1 MNPPNPF
8 GNPQIGA
15 FHTPSNAVKTGPFPS
30 FGQQSSSNQ
39 PQNVGFFQS
48 GTFGQSSALNQP
60 SSHGSSMFGQTAALG
75 QPTAQSSTLQ
85 PTLSQPPAFEHSSLG
100 LSNPGF
106 GGNATP
112 AFGQTGRLN
121 QTLVFGQS
129 SAFSQA
135 PGFGQQAPGFG
146 KQPPGFGQSSGLG
159 NTLMSS
165 GSSSALGQ
173 TQPLSFGQSF
183 GQHSSTTVTTG
194 TFGAAQNITQSKGFG
209 SSEFSFKPA
218 NEALFKPIFSAS
230 PESANR
236 QTTSMSSSPF
246 GSTASQASSGSLATT
261 GTSTTGFSLLSGA
274 KSNLVGFS
282 FSQPAAAPSVSAQ
295 NNPLSTG
302 SSSTSS
308 SSPMFTFSQPAAAP
322 SSSSNNVTT
331 TQLTSPS
338 SFNFSAKTLQPQANP
353 FFGGSG
359 FGRPSPF
366 GDTKSKVDMTTDE
379 KASSPDDTGTTDI
392 SVNFSKSTKRKGFT
406 PAPVPGQEEPATEG
420 DDQEEADRDAPRQPP
435 KRPLMRSRGPP
446 GGLFSRALSS
456 LRKDVTNP
464 VRGDGQRETQQQASE
479 WEETK
484 DVKGEEN
491 VQAQEAQLTGATGTV
506 QTTAGDILESTEE
519 SDAAKTSDL
528 KRKPRSPARRAV
540 RRESTESL
548 GGISPGDCTTL
559 YCKNVPVPLNKRD
572 TLLKHFAKFGK
583 VSKIYCKPA
592 KKLAIVHFEDNA
604 SAAKA
609 KKNGKML
616 HKHELLLFWQRKK
629 QSPGDKTNRPSL
641 RQEAAEEQ
649 RQEDTET
656 KVVSSPLKRP
666 PLRAEAVTSTVPF
679 SHSSPVKKL
688 PVAKS
693 LHFDSEPQKENS
705 TDNQSSERLVSFSFL
720 NLIGQ
725 VAETAEDKYR
735 LLEQRD
741 KILRQGRPKRSDLN
755 LSKVFVG
762 TCPDMCPEKERYMR
776 ETRNQ
781 LSVFEVIPNTE
792 MVDHAAAIKEYS
804 RSSADQEEPLPHD
817 LRPLPVL
824 SMTMD
829 YLVTQIMDQGHDN
842 FRDWYDFVWNRTRGI
857 RKDITQQ
864 HLCCPNTVM
873 LIEKCTRFHVHCAHH
888 LCEEHM
894 SSFDAKI
901 NNENMTKCLQSLK
914 EMYQDLATRHVYCPR
929 EAEFRQYSVLLK
941 LNDGDILREVQ
952 QFRDEVRN
960 SPEVTFAVQ
969 AFAAVN
975 SNNFVRF
982 FKLVKAASY
991 LASCLLHRYF
1001 NQVRTKAL
1009 KTLNM
1014 AHTVGPRSTLFPVD
1028 DIVRMLMF
1036 RCAAEAAD
1044 FIQQYGLNVS
1054 DGMVELNR
1062 TAYQEPD
1069 LPLSL
1074 KKSEVILAKKT
1085 VLIGEVVN
1093 GGSLPNPPQHQPVR
1107 SFDSQNKYCGET
1119 SLTEIPQSQ
1128 FKAVSAKVEAKV
1140 PPSADILTTAQDI
1153 PAVFTLP
1160 PAVLGPT
1167 PAAPDQTREPS
1178 EMPLS
1183 SSQPEEGPQLF
1194 LPVSQPQPVRTP
1206 PPKPKVEYSNED
1218 ILAELNGV
1226 IEEVVEEAVWEVA
1239 EGGASYTTVALLE
1252 SSAEVESLLSEV
1264 LGQML
1269 QEISSTEIQL
1279 EEERVAEEKRKL
1291 EEARRRQEHEAF
1303 LTQFSFSLCSEIIHQ
1318 VLDETIHETAA
1329 SEIQQAVNEKAEHV
1343 AKCTEQVCTSLVEET
1358 LDADIAV
1365 LVEEILDVELQRI
1378 LKYIKRW
1385 RDVVA
1390 VRRQL
1395 KRQMRAFP
1403 AAPCCVDPR
1412 FKLKALAP
1420 SAPEHPSLAELA
1432 HGRVNL
1438 GNAGTLAVSST
1449 RLLKMRQEAVHKM
1462 RVHYYYQKLLD
1473 ETVWTPLDLPT
1484 LVMKNTPD
1492 PPERIFW
1499 KALLLLPSDHDS
1511 RDNLTDRI
1519 LSDWLET
1526 KLAGGQGSDVD
1537 ERTPDGTLQT
1547 LYVTNSVQ
1555 DDGESIHKVHISV
1568 KASRGPLNED
1578 SLSKM
1583 EDCGDLQGTGALI
1596 LLLPTLSVLTQGE
1609 QDLPLLSAL
1618 LQLKQLQQAS
1628 SWCSPVPLVILV
1640 PGQNS
1645 DTEDTQKLD
1654 EVLML
1659 HTLVKE
1665 GLISQYTFL
1674 FIPETTSDLQASK
1687 QLNQA
1692 LCWLL
1697 ARAPPHFPLSCQTLV
1712 QLIETSL
1719 STEFTCRLYSHRQE
1733 RAAAGLP
1740 PQHPAP
1746 VIQLFNAVLSYVAD
1760 TVSSQELSRLSWPPY
1775 EFCLPHTRDFVP
1787 HLGWNSVQHHAWLR
1801 KAILSLQLPQWEDFC
1816 PTGSWSELCS
1826 SIFRFATQIQV
1837 SPCSQPLL
1845 MSQLENLLERARKRR
1860 TTGSKLTLGNWTD
1873 RDENMSPAFDQI
1885 PWDDILV
1892 ICIDYKLKDWQ
1903 IPEPPVCED
1912 AVTEDGA
1919 ILVYFN
1925 SKALTGFQPP
1935 EEWTQAVRQ
1944 THREKYQENK
1954 GVSAAACASPSSL
1967 SLRQRL
1973 FQSPEGPVK
1982 APEASLVISHTP
1994 TAQELLAHN
2003 VLQSLQKE
2011 KAESKRIMEQF
2022 ECWRDGDPLDYLYTP
2037 LFIPS
2042 STLLS
2047 TPTTMLRPPT
2057 AKTKDTVPEEELSE
2071 SADWPPSPTESMAQ
2085 RLKNLQRQITARQEE
2100 ELAFRLQLNGLL
2112 NIVDD

>member
-15 FHTPSNAVKTGPFPS
+15 FHTPNTAVKTGPFPS

-39 PQNVGFFQS
+39 PQNVGFFQP
-48 GTFGQSSALNQP
+48 GTFGQPSALNQP
-60 SSHGSSMFGQTAALG
+60 SSHGSSMFGQVAALG
-75 QPTAQSSTLQ
+75 QPAAQPSTLQ
-85 PTLSQPPAFEHSSLG
+85 PTLSQPPAFVHSSLG

-112 AFGQTGRLN
+112 AFGQTPRLN

-135 PGFGQQAPGFG
+135 PGFGQQVPGFG

-159 NTLMSS
+159 STLMSS

-183 GQHSSTTVTTG
+183 GQRSSTTVTIG
-194 TFGAAQNITQSKGFG
+194 ALGAAQNITQSKGFG

-230 PESANR
+230 PESANL

-246 GSTASQASSGSLATT
+246 GSTVSQANSASMATT

-274 KSNLVGFS
+274 KSSRVGFS

-302 SSSTSS
+302 SSSSSS

-338 SFNFSAKTLQPQANP
+338 SFSFSAKTLQPQANT

-366 GDTKSKVDMTTDE
+366 GDTKSKAEVTTDE
-379 KASSPDDTGTTDI
+379 KAGSPDDAGTTNI
-392 SVNFSKSTKRKGFT
+392 SGNFGKSTKRKGFT
-406 PAPVPGQEEPATEG
+406 PAPVPGPEEAATEG
-420 DDQEEADRDAPRQPP
+420 DDREEADREAPRQPP

-456 LRKDVTNP
+456 LRRDATHP
-464 VRGDGQRETQQQASE
+464 VRGDGQRETQQQAPE

-491 VQAQEAQLTGATGTV
+491 VQAQEEQLSGTTGTV
-506 QTTAGDILESTEE
+506 QTAAGDILENTEE
-519 SDAAKTSDL
+519 SDAVQTSDL
-528 KRKPRSPARRAV
+528 KRKPTTPARRAV
-540 RRESTESL
+540 HRESTESL
-548 GGISPGDCTTL
+548 GGVSPGDCTTL
-559 YCKNVPVPLNKRD
+559 HCRHIPLPLNKKD
-572 TLLKHFAKFGK
+572 TLLKHFAQFGK

-592 KKLAIVHFEDNA
+592 KQLAIVHFDDHA

-616 HKHELLLFWQRKK
+616 HKHELLLLWQRKK
-629 QSPGDKTNRPSL
+629 HSSGDKTSRPSL
-641 RQEAAEEQ
+641 GQEAAEKQ

-656 KVVSSPLKRP
+656 KAVSSPLKRP
-666 PLRAEAVTSTVPF
+666 PLRAEAVTSTVSY

-688 PVAKS
+688 PVVKS
-693 LHFDSEPQKENS
+693 LHFDSEPQRDNS
-705 TDNQSSERLVSFSFL
+705 TDNQSSERPVSFSFL
-720 NLIGQ
+720 SLMGQ

-792 MVDHAAAIKEYS
+792 MVDHTAAIKEYS
-804 RSSADQEEPLPHD
+804 RSSADQEEPLPHE

-857 RKDITQQ
+857 RKDIIQQ

-960 SPEVTFAVQ
+960 SPEVNFAVQ

-982 FKLVKAASY
+982 FKLVKVASY
-991 LASCLLHRYF
+991 LGSCLLHRYF

-1036 RCAAEAAD
+1036 RDAAEASD
-1044 FIQQYGLNVS
+1044 FIQQYGLNVI

-1062 TAYQEPD
+1062 TACQEPE
-1069 LPLSL
+1069 LPLSP

-1093 GGSLPNPPQHQPVR
+1093 GGSLPNPLHHQPVC

-1119 SLTEIPQSQ
+1119 SLTEIPHSQ
-1128 FKAVSAKVEAKV
+1128 FKAVKVEPKV
-1140 PPSADILTTAQDI
+1140 PPSADLLTTAQDI
-1153 PAVFTLP
+1153 PAVFPLP
-1160 PAVLGPT
+1160 QAVLGPT

-1178 EMPLS
+1178 EVHLS

-1218 ILAELNGV
+1218 ILAELNVV

-1252 SSAEVESLLSEV
+1252 SSAEAESLLSEV

-1269 QEISSTEIQL
+1269 QEIASTEIQL
-1279 EEERVAEEKRKL
+1279 EEEHVAAEKRKL
-1291 EEARRRQEHEAF
+1291 EEARRKQEHEAF
-1303 LTQFSFSLCSEIIHQ
+1303 VTQFSVALCSEITHQ
-1318 VLDETIHETAA
+1318 VLDETIRETAA

-1358 LDADIAV
+1358 LNADIAI
-1365 LVEEILDVELQRI
+1365 LVEEVLDVELQRI

-1432 HGRVNL
+1432 RGLVNL

-1449 RLLKMRQEAVHKM
+1449 KLLKMRQEAVHKM

-1473 ETVWTPLDLPT
+1473 ETVWTPLDLPA

-1499 KALLLLPSDHDS
+1499 KTLLLLPSDHDS

-1526 KLAGGQGSDVD
+1526 KLSGGQGSDVD

-1555 DDGESIHKVHISV
+1555 DDGESMHKVHISV

-1596 LLLPTLSVLTQGE
+1596 LLLPTLSVLTQAE
-1609 QDLPLLSAL
+1609 QDVPLLSAL

-1628 SWCSPVPLVILV
+1628 SWYSPVPLVILV

-1645 DTEDTQKLD
+1645 DTGDTPKLD
-1654 EVLML
+1654 DVLML

-1665 GLISQYTFL
+1665 RLISQYTFL
-1674 FIPETTSDLQASK
+1674 FVPETTNDLQASK
-1687 QLNQA
+1687 QLSQA

-1697 ARAPPHFPLSCQTLV
+1697 ARAPPHLPLSCQTLV

-1719 STEFTCRLYSHRQE
+1719 STEFTCRLHSHRQE

-1775 EFCLPHTRDFVP
+1775 EFCLPDTRDFVP

-1826 SIFRFATQIQV
+1826 SILHFANQIQV

-1860 TTGSKLTLGNWTD
+1860 TTGSKLPLGNWSD
-1873 RDENMSPAFDQI
+1873 RDEKMSPALHQI
-1885 PWDDILV
+1885 PWDDVLV

-1919 ILVYFN
+1919 ILVYFH
-1925 SKALTGFQPP
+1925 SEALKGFQPP

-1944 THREKYQENK
+1944 THREKYLENK
-1954 GVSAAACASPSSL
+1954 GASAAACASASSL
-1967 SLRQRL
+1967 SIRQRL
-1973 FQSPEGPVK
+1973 FQSPERPLK

-2047 TPTTMLRPPT
+2047 TPTTMMRPPT
-2057 AKTKDTVPEEELSE
+2057 AKTRDTVLEQELSE
-2071 SADWPPSPTESMAQ
+2071 SADWTQSPTESMAQ
-2085 RLKNLQRQITARQEE
+2085 RLKNLERQIMARQEE
-2100 ELAFRLQLNGLL
+2100 ELAYRLQLNGLL